1 MGQANCCFDYMKVRM
16 ILNLFRL
23 TSKREVVTA
32 LLKYNCYDYYF
43 QVSLLNATVW
53 IILWIL
59 TLF

>member
-1 MGQANCCFDYMKVRM
+1 MGQANGCFDYMKVRM

-43 QVSLLNATVW
+43 QVSLLNATV
-53 IILWIL
+53 
-59 TLF
+59 